1 MTELL
6 YQTDAYLKE
15 FDAVVSGHDE
25 EKHGVLLD
33 RTAFYPGGGGQP
45 ADFGEL
51 RVGDTVY
58 PLAKVER
65 GNVHVIEADIEFARR
80 RHGGARRSRLGAPL
94 PTDADAHG
102 DAYPLRRRLA
112 RLRCAGHG
120 R

>member
-51 RVGDTVY
+51 RVGDDGL
-58 PLAKVER
+58 PAGESRAGQRPRDR
-65 GNVHVIEADIEFARR
+65 G
-80 RHGGARRSRLGAPL
+80 GC
-94 PTDADAHG
+94 
-102 DAYPLRRRLA
+102 RLA
-112 RLRCAGHG
+112 RQSARQCAASSTGSG
-120 R
+120 AIN